1 MRSLLITALL
11 ALLLTPAAAHAEDR
25 KVVAERAGCS
35 ISVGDRDAAGNDLI
49 VADCTWDIPADK
61 VIKAVKAPE
70 KHDEYLSSVEES
82 TRLPDGR
89 VLQVHYASGISNRQV
104 TLAFTDQDLPDGGFK
119 TSWTR
124 APQQEALRD
133 GLVDVP
139 VNDGYWEVHP
149 NGAGSKVIYSLRYDA
164 GGKVPTWLVRNF
176 QKGGISD
183 LVEEMKGVAAKM

>member
-1 MRSLLITALL
+1 MRALLITTLL
-11 ALLLTPAAAHAEDR
+11 ALLLTPGAARADER
-25 KVVAERAGCS
+25 KVVNTQAGCS
-35 ISVGDRDAAGNDLI
+35 ISVGDRDAEGNDLI
-49 VADCTWDIPADK
+49 VADCVWEISADK
-61 VIKAVKAPE
+61 VIKAVKSPE

-82 TRLPDGR
+82 TKLPDGR
-89 VLQVHYASGISNRQV
+89 IHQVHYASGISNRQV

-124 APQQEALRD
+124 AAKQEPLAE

-149 NGAGSKVIYSLRYDA
+149 DGAKSKVVYSLRYDA

-176 QKGGISD
+176 QKGGIGD
-183 LVEEMKGVAAKM
+183 LVEEMRDVAAKM

>member
-1 MRSLLITALL
+1 MRTALSLL
-11 ALLLTPAAAHAEDR
+11 ALLLIPAAAHAQDR

-35 ISVGDRDAAGNDLI
+35 VSVGDRDADGNDLI
-49 VADCTWDIPADK
+49 VAECVWPVAADK
-61 VIKAVKAPE
+61 VIKAVKTPE
-70 KHDEYLSSVEES
+70 NHDSILASVEES
-82 TRLPDGR
+82 TRLADGR

-104 TLAFTDQDLPDGGFK
+104 TLQFTDQTLPDGGFK

-124 APQQEALRD
+124 ATQQEPMRD

-139 VNDGYWEVHP
+139 VNDGFWEVHP
-149 NGAGSKVIYSLRYDA
+149 DGANSKVTYSLRYDA

-183 LVEEMKGVAAKM
+183 LVEEMRTAAAKM